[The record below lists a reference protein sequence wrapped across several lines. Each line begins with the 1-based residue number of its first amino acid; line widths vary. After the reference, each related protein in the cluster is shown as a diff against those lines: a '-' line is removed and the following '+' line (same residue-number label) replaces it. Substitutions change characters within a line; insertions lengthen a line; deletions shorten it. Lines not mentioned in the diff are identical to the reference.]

1 MPMTKRKLLERW
13 RMFPRA
19 NTRARGLVTDDAS
32 DTLCSFDS
40 SSVRARDGSEECF
53 RFIEDYNQAVPVGF

>member
-13 RMFPRA
+13 RCSRERA
-19 NTRARGLVTDDAS
+19 SARGLVTDDAS
-32 DTLCSFDS
+32 DTLYSFDS

>member
-1 MPMTKRKLLERW
+1 
-13 RMFPRA
+13 MFFRERA
-19 NTRARGLVTDDAS
+19 NARARGLVTDDAS

-53 RFIEDYNQAVPVGF
+53 RFIKDYNQAVPVGF